1 MGCKPRFTKEQAEE
15 ITKLYKQGIKVS
27 EIAKRYKSNHNT
39 INNTIKLLKTGGYEA
54 CGKRLKFTQE
64 QAEQML
70 QMEKAGMSINQ
81 IAKHFN
87 CHGYTIRDYMLRAES
102 KNFNSF
108 NVAEYKAD
116 RNALMREEAA
126 ERMRISREKHKQ
138 QLDIIFDFCL
148 HDIPEK
154 GCANCPLCPAK
165 LGFDVCGDQP
175 PKSERLKKAI
185 EIINKYRE
193 EQNNEDYA

>member
-15 ITKLYKQGIKVS
+15 IRRLYNQGLKIS
-27 EIAKRYKSNHNT
+27 EIAKRYNAYHASISNA
-39 INNTIKLLKTGGYEA
+39 IKLLEKGGYETYD
-54 CGKRLKFTQE
+54 KRLKFTQE

-81 IAKHFN
+81 IAKHFD

-108 NVAEYKAD
+108 NVAEYKTD
-116 RNALMREEAA
+116 RNALKREEAA
-126 ERMRISREKHKQ
+126 ERMRIRREKHRK

-148 HDIPEK
+148 HEIPEK

-193 EQNNEDYA
+193 EQSNEN

>member
-15 ITKLYKQGIKVS
+15 IRRLYNQGLKIS
-27 EIAKRYKSNHNT
+27 EIAKRYNAYHASISNA
-39 INNTIKLLKTGGYEA
+39 IKLLEKGGYETYD
-54 CGKRLKFTQE
+54 KRLKFTQE

-81 IAKHFN
+81 IAKHFD

-108 NVAEYKAD
+108 NVAEYKTN
-116 RNALMREEAA
+116 RNALKREEAA

-148 HDIPEK
+148 HEIPEK

-193 EQNNEDYA
+193 EQSNEN

>member
-15 ITKLYKQGIKVS
+15 IRRLYNQGLKIS
-27 EIAKRYKSNHNT
+27 EIAKRYNAYHASISNA
-39 INNTIKLLKTGGYEA
+39 IKLLEKGGYETYD
-54 CGKRLKFTQE
+54 KRLKFTQE

-81 IAKHFN
+81 IAKHFD
-87 CHGYTIRDYMLRAES
+87 CHKCTVKDYMLRAES

-108 NVAEYKAD
+108 DATKYKAD
-116 RNALMREEAA
+116 RNALKREEAA
-126 ERMRISREKHKQ
+126 ERMRISREKHRDM
-138 QLDIIFDFCL
+138 LDIIFDFCL

-175 PKSERLKKAI
+175 PKSERLKEAI

-193 EQNNEDYA
+193 VQSDED

>member
-15 ITKLYKQGIKVS
+15 IRRLYNQGLKIS
-27 EIAKRYKSNHNT
+27 EIAKRYNAYHASISNA
-39 INNTIKLLKTGGYEA
+39 IKLLEKGGYETYD
-54 CGKRLKFTQE
+54 KRLKFTQE

-81 IAKHFN
+81 IAKHFD

-108 NVAEYKAD
+108 NVAEYKTD
-116 RNALMREEAA
+116 RNALKREEAA

-148 HDIPEK
+148 HEIPEK

-193 EQNNEDYA
+193 EQSNEN

>member
-1 MGCKPRFTKEQAEE
+1 MRKANKMGCKPRFTREQAEE
-15 ITKLYKQGIKVS
+15 IRRLYNQGLKIS
-27 EIAKRYKSNHNT
+27 EIARRYNAYHASISNA
-39 INNTIKLLKTGGYEA
+39 IKLLEKGGYETY
-54 CGKRLKFTQE
+54 GKRLKFTQE

-81 IAKHFN
+81 IAKHFD
-87 CHGYTIRDYMLRAES
+87 CHGYTIRNYMLRAES

-108 NVAEYKAD
+108 NVAEYKTD
-116 RNALMREEAA
+116 RNALKREEAA
-126 ERMRISREKHKQ
+126 ERMRISREKHRK
-138 QLDIIFDFCL
+138 QLDIIFDFCM

-185 EIINKYRE
+185 EIINEFRS
-193 EQNNEDYA
+193 D

>member
-15 ITKLYKQGIKVS
+15 IRRLYNQGLKIS
-27 EIAKRYKSNHNT
+27 EIAKRYNAYHASISNA
-39 INNTIKLLKTGGYEA
+39 IKLLEKGGYETYD
-54 CGKRLKFTQE
+54 KRLKFTKE

-70 QMEKAGMSINQ
+70 QMKKAGVSITQ

-102 KNFNSF
+102 KDFNSF

-126 ERMRISREKHKQ
+126 ERMRISREKHKK
-138 QLDIIFDFCL
+138 QLDIIFDFCM
-148 HDIPEK
+148 HDIPET

-175 PKSERLKKAI
+175 PKSERLKEAI

-193 EQNNEDYA
+193 EQNNEN

>member
-15 ITKLYKQGIKVS
+15 IRRLYREQGLTMA
-27 EIAKRYKSNHNT
+27 EIARAKSSSFNAVANAIKFIENGFYDKSEAKSEKTISDLKR
-39 INNTIKLLKTGGYEA
+39 A
-54 CGKRLKFTQE
+54 
-64 QAEQML
+64 AA
-70 QMEKAGMSINQ
+70 EKA
-81 IAKHFN
+81 
-87 CHGYTIRDYMLRAES
+87 
-102 KNFNSF
+102 
-108 NVAEYKAD
+108 
-116 RNALMREEAA
+116 RETAM
-126 ERMRISREKHKQ
+126 ERMRKSREKHKQ
-138 QLDIIFDFCL
+138 QLDIIFDFCM

-193 EQNNEDYA
+193 EQNNEN